1 MSEPEDPKS
10 IPPVSEPESE
20 PEAPNEREDDAR
32 EGDAPDAAKEL
43 KAAFGHLKSA
53 AGLFLGRLQNDEH
66 LKKAMADAES
76 AAERAASGIE
86 RAAGTAAVE
95 AEKAVRTLGEKAQP
109 LAKDLGSEIE
119 RLAKSMRSVLE
130 PEPIPRE
137 STPDDAE
144 AADDADIAA
153 DGPPAD
159 HEREKNEGKS
169 QEVKASE
176 EKTRDDEE

>member
-1 MSEPEDPKS
+1 MSDPEDPKS
-10 IPPVSEPESE
+10 IPPDSEPEPKKS
-20 PEAPNEREDDAR
+20 DDAS

-86 RAAGTAAVE
+86 RAAGTAAIE

-109 LAKDLGSEIE
+109 IAKDLGSEIE

-137 STPDDAE
+137 STPDE
-144 AADDADIAA
+144 SEDIAA

-159 HEREKNEGKS
+159 HERETSQAKKNE
-169 QEVKASE
+169 ASNDE
-176 EKTRDDEE
+176 EK

>member
-1 MSEPEDPKS
+1 MTEPEDPKS
-10 IPPVSEPESE
+10 NPPDSEPNTDET
-20 PEAPNEREDDAR
+20 
-32 EGDAPDAAKEL
+32 DAPDPAKEL

-95 AEKAVRTLGEKAQP
+95 AEKAVRSLGEKAQP

-137 STPDDAE
+137 STPDDPE
-144 AADDADIAA
+144 DLAAG
-153 DGPPAD
+153 GPPAD
-159 HEREKNEGKS
+159 HDREKNEAKD
-169 QEVKASE
+169 QEANESKARKDE
-176 EKTRDDEE
+176 AKDGDD